1 MILLNYDFAS
11 KNQNSLSISG
21 ASQCDYKNILRQ
33 PIYLLLINNASHNFI
48 TINPIPTHLKHR
60 CIFHSRPYIKRRR
73 TLLNK
78 HSLKYDALTALLQ

>member
-33 PIYLLLINNASHNFI
+33 PIYLQLINNAAHNFI
-48 TINPIPTHLKHR
+48 TMRL
-60 CIFHSRPYIKRRR
+60 
-73 TLLNK
+73 
-78 HSLKYDALTALLQ
+78 